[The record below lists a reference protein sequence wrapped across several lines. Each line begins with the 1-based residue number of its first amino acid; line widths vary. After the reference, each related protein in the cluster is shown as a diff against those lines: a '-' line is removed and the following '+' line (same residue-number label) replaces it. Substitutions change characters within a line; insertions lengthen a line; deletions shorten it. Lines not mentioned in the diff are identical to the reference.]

1 MAQLEEFAKRLTE
14 YKELRSLEPT
24 TIHMHLTVIKN
35 KLKQKYDTII
45 IDEASM
51 VDINL
56 FLELIQSIPNGS
68 NIILVGDADQ
78 LPPSSPGQPFKDM
91 ISQKG
96 QYFKTFRYFRQN
108 NLSNI
113 IKASRSIITGKLPS
127 IETEFKKSDFIFI
140 ECNKSIKKI

>member
-1 MAQLEEFAKRLTE
+1 
-14 YKELRSLEPT
+14 
-24 TIHMHLTVIKN
+24 
-35 KLKQKYDTII
+35 
-45 IDEASM
+45 M

-78 LPPSSPGQPFKDM
+78 LPPIGPGQPFKDM
-91 ISQKG
+91 IESKKVNISKLSG
-96 QYFKTFRYFRQN
+96 NFRQN

-127 IETEFKKSDFIFI
+127 METEFKNSDFIFI
-140 ECNKSIKKI
+140 SAFVRFRVRRLNGSAPSIILSTASRFSANIKC